1 MNVDVIWLKDLL
13 KYRLSTAL
21 LLTTIV
27 AISLGWWIDHTS
39 RNRRDIVGTWYYP
52 TGDFIQ
58 LGYTTTLEI
67 RADGT
72 FTKKQKYRTGSSTY
86 DGTYST
92 NENGTVTFNVHK
104 RINDSLIGEML
115 PDFKPT
121 ITEFDAAFRCRC
133 GVDKTGYLIID
144 DYGMAPFAKDT
155 GIQWETYMPKNA
167 R

>member
-1 MNVDVIWLKDLL
+1 M
-13 KYRLSTAL
+13 
-21 LLTTIV
+21 
-27 AISLGWWIDHTS
+27 
-39 RNRRDIVGTWYYP
+39 GTWYYP
-52 TGDFIQ
+52 TGDIVQ
-58 LGYTTTLEI
+58 LGYTTTLKI

-72 FTKKQKYRTGSSTY
+72 FTKEQKYRTSSSIY
-86 DGTYST
+86 CGTYIA
-92 NENGTVTFNVHK
+92 NEDGTVTFHVHK
-104 RINDSLIGEML
+104 RIDEDVIGQL
-115 PDFKPT
+115 LTDFEPT